1 MSDLKKYIRA
11 VPDFPKRG
19 INFYDIT
26 TLLGNPE
33 GFRLAIDQL
42 VDYVSS
48 RSVEKIIVVESRGFL
63 FGGPICDRLG
73 IGIVPVRKPG
83 KLPAA
88 TISEEY
94 SLEYGKDKLEIH
106 CDAISDGDRIVI
118 IDDLIATG
126 GSVRAV
132 CNLVERLGGE
142 VVGIGAVIDL
152 SFLPWRKKLA
162 GYDVKCLISYDS
174 E

>member
-1 MSDLKKYIRA
+1 MSNLKQYIRS
-11 VPDFPKRG
+11 VPDFPKKG
-19 INFYDIT
+19 ISFYDIT

-33 GFRLAIDQL
+33 GFRSAVDQL
-42 VDYVSS
+42 TEYVSS
-48 RSVEKIIVVESRGFL
+48 KSAKKIIAIESRGFL
-63 FGGPICDRLG
+63 FGGPISDRLG

-94 SLEYGKDKLEIH
+94 SLEYGSDKLEIH
-106 CDAISDGDRIVI
+106 SDAIVKGDRVVI

-142 VVGIGAVIDL
+142 VVGIGAIIDL
-152 SFLPWRKKLA
+152 SFLPWREKLA